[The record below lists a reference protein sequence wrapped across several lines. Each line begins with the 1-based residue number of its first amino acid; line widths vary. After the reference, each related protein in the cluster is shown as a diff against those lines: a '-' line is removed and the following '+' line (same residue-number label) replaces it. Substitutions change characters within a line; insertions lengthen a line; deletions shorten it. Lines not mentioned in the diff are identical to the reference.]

1 MEIFAKCQEMNKV
14 WTRLISPPPGS
25 LLTTIIHDDWWID
38 PMEVT
43 RRIMQND
50 NYFFGSALQHHKH
63 PDAKMYH
70 GMSQRGKT
78 RFRTEFEKRGRSKHP
93 HMAKHAEVWKT
104 YQALIIAASLGG

>member
-1 MEIFAKCQEMNKV
+1 MEILAKCQEANGV
-14 WTRLISPPPGS
+14 WTRLTFPLGS
-25 LLTTIIHDDWWID
+25 LLTTVIHDEWWV
-38 PMEVT
+38 MEEST
-43 RRIMQND
+43 KMDQHND

-78 RFRTEFEKRGRSKHP
+78 RFRTEFEKRGRSRHP

-104 YQALIIAASLGG
+104 YHALQIAASLGG